1 MAFQTGTR
9 VDPRLGQLDYGG
21 FARAGAIQGQAL
33 ANIGAKIGQGIEDYA
48 KKKKKKADDKAS
60 VDFLRATG
68 AFANMSDEQ
77 LAAGVKGA
85 GGGSQLIADYSNV
98 QAMARAEELQASK
111 VTAGELANIRSQQ
124 SIDFNTEYQPLQLEM
139 TQGQID
145 SMTRKEQEAIEKF
158 PVNMELLSGQ
168 VTRQGQ
174 QIAQADVMNPLAA
187 EQATAS
193 IAATEQGT
201 AASKAG
207 VTMAEKKMALS
218 ETLAKQTQEQN
229 ERDYNLKVEELR
241 LRIRTAAQRD
251 PVSTKKL
258 EGAQTYLDD
267 NDLIMVDGA
276 VYEKTG
282 WFGGKAVEVMNPS
295 VLNIEGMEDLRR
307 ISMNMQS
314 GPSNAASGNF
324 EGFSIQSE
332 GEGGE
337 PTASDSTVS
346 AAALESVAQPQPTG
360 SRFGGFLTGAQDL
373 ANAAVERV
381 GNESKSM
388 SENFRAL
395 PFVLDDYLFDKD
407 RPTFEDARLRNLG
420 VNSFSRATNGRL
432 FSR

>member
-1 MAFQTGTR
+1 MAFQSGTT
-9 VDPRLGQLDYGG
+9 VDPRLMQADYSG
-21 FARAGAIQGQAL
+21 FARAGEIQGQAL

-68 AFANMSDEQ
+68 AFPNMSDEQ

-98 QAMARAEELQASK
+98 TAMARAEELQASK

-193 IAATEQGT
+193 IASTKQGT

-241 LRIRTAAQRD
+241 LKIRTASQRD
-251 PVSTKKL
+251 PVSAKKL
-258 EGAQTYLDD
+258 EGAEAYLDD

-276 VYEKTG
+276 VYSKTG
-282 WFGGKAVEVMNPS
+282 WFGGKAVEVMNPA

-314 GPSNAASGNF
+314 GFSNAASNTF
-324 EGFSIQSE
+324 EGFSMTTE
-332 GEGGE
+332 GEDGQ
-337 PTASDSTVS
+337 PVASDSAVS
-346 AAALESVAQPQPTG
+346 AAALDSVVQPRPEG
-360 SRFGGFLTGAQDL
+360 SRIGLGMERGATAIVDAAENVYDAGMDFGRGA
-373 ANAAVERV
+373 
-381 GNESKSM
+381 KS
-388 SENFRAL
+388 L
-395 PFVLDDYLFDKD
+395 PFAAYDYLFN
-407 RPTFEDARLRNLG
+407 PSSP
-420 VNSFSRATNGRL
+420 SFDESRARARGVTAP
-432 FSR
+432 FFQ

>member
-1 MAFQTGTR
+1 MAFQSGTR
-9 VDPRLGQLDYGG
+9 VDPRLMQHDYSG
-21 FARAGAIQGQAL
+21 FARAGEIQGQAL

-77 LAAGVKGA
+77 IAAGVKGA

-98 QAMARAEELQASK
+98 KAMARAEELQADK
-111 VTAGELANIRSQQ
+111 VTAGQLANVSSQQ
-124 SIDFNTEYQPLQLEM
+124 SIDQRESAFPTDQALREQNLLRQQQIYGQSAESFPLSQ
-139 TQGQID
+139 
-145 SMTRKEQEAIEKF
+145 
-158 PVNMELLSGQ
+158 Q
-168 VTRQGQ
+168 VTE
-174 QIAQADVMNPLAA
+174 AQLNNMNAGERRAAAA
-187 EQATAS
+187 EVRAQELFPYTIESKQAS
-193 IAATEQGT
+193 IASTKQGT

-241 LRIRTAAQRD
+241 LKIRTAAQRD
-251 PVSTKKL
+251 PVSAKKL

-314 GPSNAASGNF
+314 GFSNAASNTF
-324 EGFSIQSE
+324 EGFSMTTE
-332 GEGGE
+332 GEDGQ
-337 PTASDSTVS
+337 PVASDSAVS
-346 AAALESVAQPQPTG
+346 AAALDSVVQPRPEG
-360 SRFGGFLTGAQDL
+360 SRIGRGMEQGATAIYESAENVYDAGMDFGRGA
-373 ANAAVERV
+373 
-381 GNESKSM
+381 KS
-388 SENFRAL
+388 L
-395 PFVLDDYLFDKD
+395 PFAAYDYLFNPSSPSFDESK
-407 RPTFEDARLRNLG
+407 ARARG
-420 VNSFSRATNGRL
+420 VTAPF
-432 FSR
+432 FQ

>member
-1 MAFQTGTR
+1 MAFQTGSR
-9 VDPRLGQLDYGG
+9 VRPELADADLSG
-21 FARAGAIQGQAL
+21 FAKAGEYYGAAL
-33 ANIGAKIGQGIEDYA
+33 ANIGAKIGKGIE
-48 KKKKKKADDKAS
+48 KHNENKKKKADDKAT

-68 AFANMSDEQ
+68 AFPNMSDEQ
-77 LAAGVKGA
+77 IAAGVKGA

-98 QAMARAEELQASK
+98 TAMARAEELQGAK
-111 VTAGELANIRSQQ
+111 VTAAELANIRSQQ

-168 VTRQGQ
+168 VTRQDQ

-193 IAATEQGT
+193 IASTEQGT

-241 LRIRTAAQRD
+241 LKIRAAAQRD
-251 PVSTKKL
+251 PVSAKKL

-282 WFGGKAVEVMNPS
+282 WFGGKAVEVMNPA

-314 GPSNAASGNF
+314 GFSNAASGNY
-324 EGFSIQSE
+324 EGYSMQTE
-332 GEGGE
+332 GEDGQ
-337 PTASDSTVS
+337 PVASDSAVS
-346 AAALESVAQPQPTG
+346 AAALDSVVQPRPEG
-360 SRFGGFLTGAQDL
+360 SRIGRGMEQGATAIYESAENVYDAGMDFGRGA
-373 ANAAVERV
+373 
-381 GNESKSM
+381 KS
-388 SENFRAL
+388 L
-395 PFVLDDYLFDKD
+395 PFAAYDYLFNPSSPSFDESK
-407 RPTFEDARLRNLG
+407 ARARG
-420 VNSFSRATNGRL
+420 VTAPFL
-432 FSR
+432 Q